1 MKRSNRL
8 IYLAY
13 LCLGIGYR
21 STFKKLQLVSNETP
35 YPAEILTSRDMD
47 RIEHF
52 VKRSQKLFALANI
65 ARQEE
70 KFWGE
75 AA

>member
-8 IYLAY
+8 VYLGY
-13 LCLGIGYR
+13 RCLQIGYQGTHR
-21 STFKKLQLVSNETP
+21 KLQLISHQTP
-35 YPAEILTSRDMD
+35 YPTEILSSRDMD
-47 RIEHF
+47 RLEYF
-52 VKRSQKLFALANI
+52 VKKSQKLFALALT